1 MHSLF
6 ENLLISVA
14 APWREAVARMDE
26 TAQGVLLA
34 VDEAGRL
41 VRAVTDG
48 DLRRALLRHLPEDV
62 PLSDLPGGPPWTV
75 RESASMADVQQLM
88 TRHLIAQVPVV
99 NSIGQPVDLITQRE
113 LASRVWLS
121 SPHLGDEET
130 AFVAEAFQTNWI
142 APLGP
147 HVDAFEREVAAL
159 VGLGHAA
166 ALSSG
171 TAAIHLGLV
180 LLGVQPGDTVF
191 CSTLTFVGSCNPI
204 LYCQAQPVFID
215 SEPQSWNMSPAALER
230 ALEASQHEG
239 RRPRCVILVNLY
251 GQSANM
257 DALLPICERYGVAV
271 LEDAAESLGAR
282 YAGKASGSFGR
293 VSIFSFNGNKII
305 TTSGGG
311 MLLSDDGDLIARA
324 RKLSTQAR
332 ESARH
337 YEHVEMGYNYRMSNV
352 LAGIGRGQLRVLLQ
366 RVTQRRAVFERYRDG
381 LVDVPELHW
390 MPEPT
395 GSQSTRW
402 LTCFTFGGADAADR
416 VQGVLRFLERHSI
429 EARPIWKPMHMQPV
443 FHGARYFK
451 HAPEEDVSA
460 HLFATGLCLPS
471 GSNLEPAQQ
480 DRVISLLRRAFKSVA
495 A

>member
-1 MHSLF
+1 MHSPF
-6 ENLLISVA
+6 EHLLIPVST
-14 APWREAVARMDE
+14 PWGEAVARMDE

-34 VDEAGRL
+34 VDETGRL
-41 VRAVTDG
+41 VRTVTDG
-48 DLRRALLRHLPEDV
+48 DLRRALLQHLPEQV
-62 PLSDLPGGPPWTV
+62 PLSALPGGPPWTV

-88 TRHLIAQVPVV
+88 TRQLIAQVPVV
-99 NSIGQPVDLITQRE
+99 NANGQPVDLITQRE

-121 SPHLGDEET
+121 SPHLGEEET

-147 HVDAFEREVAAL
+147 HVDAFEREVAAH
-159 VGLGHAA
+159 VGVGHAA

-230 ALEASQHEG
+230 ALEAAKTQG
-239 RRPRCVILVNLY
+239 RLPRCVILVNLY
-251 GQSANM
+251 GQSADM
-257 DALLPICERYGVAV
+257 QALLPICERYGVPV

-282 YAGKASGSFGR
+282 YGGRASGSFGR

-311 MLLSDDGDLIARA
+311 MLLSDDGELVARA

-332 ESARH
+332 EPARH
-337 YEHVEMGYNYRMSNV
+337 YEHVEVGYNYRMSNV
-352 LAGIGRGQLRVLLQ
+352 LAGIGRGQLRVLPQ
-366 RVTQRRAVFERYRDG
+366 RVEQRRAVFERYREA
-381 LVDVPELHW
+381 LADVPDLHW
-390 MPEPT
+390 MPEPD
-395 GSQSTRW
+395 GSHSTRW
-402 LTCFTFGGADAADR
+402 LTCFTLAGADAPAR
-416 VQGVLRFLERHSI
+416 VDGVLRFLERHSI

-443 FHGARYFK
+443 FRGAAYFE
-451 HAPEEDVSA
+451 HAPGEDVSA
-460 HLFATGLCLPS
+460 RLFATGLCLPS

-480 DRVISLLRRAFKSVA
+480 DRVIALLRRALQSGSA
-495 A
+495 